1 MSCLGGEDCLPLLNI
16 SVAKDLAGSPSQ
28 RNREFCCRSSV
39 TKHWASHYTK
49 SRLRAWFRPDKDVL
63 CFPEWPQDVTASWGR
78 FVMPDQ

>member
-1 MSCLGGEDCLPLLNI
+1 MPRQNR
-16 SVAKDLAGSPSQ
+16 KDKKEL
-28 RNREFCCRSSV
+28 
-39 TKHWASHYTK
+39 SHYTK